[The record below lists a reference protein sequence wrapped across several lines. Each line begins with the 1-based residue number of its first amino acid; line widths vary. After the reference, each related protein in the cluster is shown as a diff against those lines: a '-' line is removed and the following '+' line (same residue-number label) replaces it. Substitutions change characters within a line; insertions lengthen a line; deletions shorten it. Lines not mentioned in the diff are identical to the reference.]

1 MGFGWGGKKEGET
14 FESKKPA
21 SWHPHTWGHL
31 GHKWAYG
38 DIGGEAQGSLGRQK
52 WELGIGGRKQNGDG
66 MGWEGRGGEEPKGP
80 AALFFQPKLSPSSSP
95 TAAAAAAAAAAL
107 HFTSLHF
114 TSLPTY
120 RLLLGPGL
128 GLLHR
133 AGGLRGLRLHLLHF
147 VGRWD
152 AMVDGMGWDGMLW
165 DGMGWDGMGEKS
177 IECRGE
183 EESKRRSKSAPGPRA
198 RDPDRG

>member
-1 MGFGWGGKKEGET
+1 MKARNRPHGTHTHGGTSGINGHMGTSGGKPKALSAARNGN
-14 FESKKPA
+14 
-21 SWHPHTWGHL
+21 
-31 GHKWAYG
+31 
-38 DIGGEAQGSLGRQK
+38 
-52 WELGIGGRKQNGDG
+52 WELGGGSR
-66 MGWEGRGGEEPKGP
+66 MGRGGEEPKGP

>member
-1 MGFGWGGKKEGET
+1 MRRLKARNRPHGTHTHGGTSGINGHMGTSGGKPKALSAARNGN
-14 FESKKPA
+14 
-21 SWHPHTWGHL
+21 
-31 GHKWAYG
+31 
-38 DIGGEAQGSLGRQK
+38 
-52 WELGIGGRKQNGDG
+52 WELGGGSRMG
-66 MGWEGRGGEEPKGP
+66 MGWDGRGGEGRSPKAP
-80 AALFFQPKLSPSSSP
+80 PLSSSNP
-95 TAAAAAAAAAAL
+95 NSL
-107 HFTSLHF
+107 PLPLPPRRRRRRRQQHFTSLHF